1 LSSPRFFSHFF
12 VFQTK
17 PGSQRLERLPADLSP
32 PGVAA
37 VHDVV
42 RHQEEGLQELHC
54 PAQDVGQP
62 VQYTIFGS
70 VADPDPNPDPLV
82 IGMDPD
88 PDPSFTKQKK

>member
-1 LSSPRFFSHFF
+1 M
-12 VFQTK
+12 
-17 PGSQRLERLPADLSP
+17 LPADLSS

-62 VQYTIFGS
+62 VQYTIMITFWENKAKVEAPRFGLCWNWY
-70 VADPDPNPDPLV
+70 PDNPHHPEHPG
-82 IGMDPD
+82 IHG
-88 PDPSFTKQKK
+88 

>member
-1 LSSPRFFSHFF
+1 MDPDTQHCR
-12 VFQTK
+12 K
-17 PGSQRLERLPADLSP
+17 GLPADLSP

-62 VQYTIFGS
+62 VQYTIMITFWVNKRGLIY
-70 VADPDPNPDPLV
+70 DYDYT
-82 IGMDPD
+82 
-88 PDPSFTKQKK
+88 F

>member
-1 LSSPRFFSHFF
+1 MLFYYFCLVIECS
-12 VFQTK
+12 
-17 PGSQRLERLPADLSP
+17 GSVSLTNGSGSATLLEMLPADLSP

-62 VQYTIFGS
+62 VQYTITMIRYGTF
-70 VADPDPNPDPLV
+70 
-82 IGMDPD
+82 
-88 PDPSFTKQKK
+88 

>member
-1 LSSPRFFSHFF
+1 MDPI
-12 VFQTK
+12 
-17 PGSQRLERLPADLSP
+17 RLERLPADLSP

-62 VQYTIFGS
+62 VQYTI
-70 VADPDPNPDPLV
+70 V
-82 IGMDPD
+82 IIPFRKIKEVLGNRG
-88 PDPSFTKQKK
+88 FTKWFDATAESLLANEASKFQKSANMDFIA